1 MGAPPFHT
9 SSSSSSSSAADAS
22 ALDARHGAPSLSLDG
37 RHGALSLNL
46 DAQIPALLSAMAATN
61 NGPVPGTA
69 PAAFDWFGALV
80 CALLADTAAARN
92 VLTAL
97 ASHAAAPYLYPS
109 REQSREQSPELSP
122 EHAAAVARG
131 GADAS
136 WSDPRL
142 PSWRGMDVLV
152 GLAEEIVAVELPEL
166 HAALVRAA
174 LPPSLPMARWLHVH
188 WLNVVRWRSLLA
200 ATLLPL
206 LLGADWHAYLC
217 VGAMRAVWP
226 AVQRCA
232 HPSEVHLLLL
242 QPVETYEVLSATP
255 YLLELR
261 ERHAE
266 RCLAALADAAR
277 R

>member
-1 MGAPPFHT
+1 
-9 SSSSSSSSAADAS
+9 
-22 ALDARHGAPSLSLDG
+22 
-37 RHGALSLNL
+37 
-46 DAQIPALLSAMAATN
+46 MAATN

-80 CALLADTAAARN
+80 GALLADTAAARN

-109 REQSREQSPELSP
+109 REQSRELSRELSP
-122 EHAAAVARG
+122 EHASAAARG

-136 WSDPRL
+136 WSDPRLPQAFPQAFHSGADRRL

-232 HPSEVHLLLL
+232 HPSEVHLLVL

-266 RCLAALADAAR
+266 RCLAALADAAFR
-277 R
+277 

>member
-1 MGAPPFHT
+1 MALPARRDAPPPAVHGLRV
-9 SSSSSSSSAADAS
+9 SAID
-22 ALDARHGAPSLSLDG
+22 
-37 RHGALSLNL
+37 
-46 DAQIPALLSAMAATN
+46 
-61 NGPVPGTA
+61 
-69 PAAFDWFGALV
+69 
-80 CALLADTAAARN
+80 C
-92 VLTAL
+92 
-97 ASHAAAPYLYPS
+97 
-109 REQSREQSPELSP
+109 
-122 EHAAAVARG
+122 
-131 GADAS
+131 
-136 WSDPRL
+136 L
-142 PSWRGMDVLV
+142 P
-152 GLAEEIVAVELPEL
+152 
-166 HAALVRAA
+166 HQ
-174 LPPSLPMARWLHVH
+174 
-188 WLNVVRWRSLLA
+188 VRWRSLLA

-206 LLGADWHAYLC
+206 LWGADWHAYLC